1 MIKIE
6 HLSKKFGDLVVLK
19 DITTEIKK
27 GEVVSIIGPS
37 GTGKSTLLRCLNL
50 LEYPTSGSIH
60 IDGVDI
66 LNKKTNIAKIRQNM
80 NMVFQSFNLFSHL
93 SAKENLTIAP
103 IKLKGMS
110 HEAAQQKAMEI
121 LRLVG
126 LAEKADNFP
135 DELSGGQ
142 QQRVAIARCL
152 TMEPEIILFDEPT
165 SALDPTMV
173 REVLSVIR
181 RLAKEGM
188 TMAIVTHE
196 MDFAR
201 DVSNRILYM
210 DEGII
215 YEEGPPEQIFENP
228 QKEKTRA
235 FINRIRSYT
244 CRIVSPDY
252 DLYAMNAEIEA
263 FCERQIIPKKTRYN
277 LLLLVEEVLQMYTP
291 YLHKEVLDM
300 TIAHSEKDERLEV
313 ICECTGEKVN
323 PLDNR
328 SLIDDLGLMIIR
340 KLTESIDYRWLDGK
354 NRLQFVM
361 KTTLT

>member
-19 DITTEIKK
+19 DITTEIKT
-27 GEVVSIIGPS
+27 GEVVTIIGPS

-50 LEYPTSGSIH
+50 LEVPSGGTVQIN
-60 IDGVDI
+60 GVDI
-66 LNKKTNIAKIRQNM
+66 LDKKTDVAKIRQKM

-93 SAKENLTIAP
+93 SVIENLTIAP
-103 IKLKGMS
+103 IKLRGIS
-110 HEAAQQKAMEI
+110 EQEAQEKALEL

-126 LAEKADNFP
+126 LAEKADNYP

-152 TMEPEIILFDEPT
+152 AMEPDIILFDEPT
-165 SALDPTMV
+165 SALDPTMI

-201 DVSNRILYM
+201 DVSNRVLYM

-215 YEEGPPEQIFENP
+215 YEEGPPEQIFETP

-235 FINRIRSYT
+235 FINRVRSYT
-244 CRIVSPDY
+244 CRISSPDY

-263 FCERQIIPKKTRYN
+263 FCEKQILPKKTRYN
-277 LLLLVEEVLQMYTP
+277 LLLLVEELLQIYNP
-291 YLHKEVLDM
+291 YLRAVVLDM
-300 TIAHSEKDERLEV
+300 TIAYSEKNERLELT
-313 ICECTGEKVN
+313 CESTGEQGN
-323 PLDNR
+323 PLESQ
-328 SLIDDLGLMIIR
+328 SLTDDLGLMIIR
-340 KLTESIDYRWLDGK
+340 NLTESIDYQWLNGK
-354 NRLQFVM
+354 NRLQFLL
-361 KTTLT
+361 KTNLP